1 MRLTR
6 LVSAAILAMASV
18 SAQGADINVTGLAI
32 TCNNCHGLHGASA
45 GGAMPSIGGQ
55 PKGYLK
61 TVMGQFKDG
70 SRYNTAMGRLVK
82 GYTDD
87 ELATLAEYYSKQPWV
102 SAGEKADDAL
112 VLKGKTLHGQKCLGC
127 HGPNGELSNDAMPR
141 IAGQPSG
148 FIVLE
153 MEKYLDPKFNM
164 PGKVM
169 EFSVKGLSAE
179 DVKALAAFYASQK

>member
-32 TCNNCHGLHGASA
+32 TCNNCHGLHGVSA

-55 PKGYLK
+55 PAGYLK
-61 TVMGQFKDG
+61 MVLKQYKDG

-82 GYTDD
+82 GYTEE
-87 ELATLAEYYSKQPWV
+87 ELAALGDYYAKQPWV
-102 SAGEKADDAL
+102 MAGEKADDAL

-127 HGPNGELSNDAMPR
+127 HGVKGEMAHDGMPR
-141 IAGQPSG
+141 IAGQSAG
-148 FIVLE
+148 FIATEL
-153 MEKYLDPKFNM
+153 EKYLDPKFNM

-169 EFSVKGLSAE
+169 EFAVKGLSAE